1 MREEPMMGMVFGL
14 VRRGVQLAGA
24 LESRTNKWISRLA
37 ESNDSWTRRCE
48 AGMATAEYAVGTVAA
63 AAFAVVL
70 YKIVTGGQVT
80 SLVTAIVKRALTS
93 LA

>member
-1 MREEPMMGMVFGL
+1 MMGRVFGL
-14 VRRGVQLAGA
+14 ARRGVQLARVF
-24 LESRTNKWISRLA
+24 ESRTANWLRRLA
-37 ESNDSWTRRCE
+37 ESSGSWTRHRE

-70 YKIVTGGQVT
+70 YKIVTGGQV
-80 SLVTAIVKRALTS
+80 SGLVTAIVRRALTS

>member
-1 MREEPMMGMVFGL
+1 MMGRIFGF
-14 VRRGVQLAGA
+14 VRRGAQLARS
-24 LESRTNKWISRLA
+24 LESRTAQWLSRLA
-37 ESNDSWTRRCE
+37 ESSGCCARRRE

-70 YKIVTGGQVT
+70 YKIVTGGQV
-80 SLVTAIVKRALTS
+80 SGLVTAIVRRALTS

>member
-1 MREEPMMGMVFGL
+1 MMGRIFGL
-14 VRRGVQLAGA
+14 GRRCVQLARA
-24 LESRTNKWISRLA
+24 LESRTANWLSQSAEPRCSR
-37 ESNDSWTRRCE
+37 TRRRD

-70 YKIVTGGQVT
+70 YKIVTGGQVS
-80 SLVTAIVKRALTS
+80 SLVTAIVRRALTS

>member
-1 MREEPMMGMVFGL
+1 MVGRISGL
-14 VRRGVQLAGA
+14 ARRGVQLAQM
-24 LESRTNKWISRLA
+24 LKSRTATWLSRFAVL
-37 ESNDSWTRRCE
+37 NDSRMRRRE

-70 YKIVTGGQVT
+70 YKIVTGGQVS
-80 SLVTAIVKRALTS
+80 SLVTAIVRRALTS

>member
-1 MREEPMMGMVFGL
+1 MIGRIFVL
-14 VRRGVQLAGA
+14 VRRGAQRARK
-24 LESRTNKWISRLA
+24 LEGRAAQWLSRLA
-37 ESNDSWTRRCE
+37 ESSGCWARRRE

-70 YKIVTGGQVT
+70 YKIVTGGQV
-80 SLVTAIVKRALTS
+80 SGLVTAIVRRALTS

>member
-1 MREEPMMGMVFGL
+1 MVGRVFGPA
-14 VRRGVQLAGA
+14 RRAMQRARTLK
-24 LESRTNKWISRLA
+24 SRTAQWLGRLA
-37 ESNDSWTRRCE
+37 ESSCRRARRRE

-70 YKIVTGGQVT
+70 YKIVTGGQV
-80 SLVTAIVKRALTS
+80 SGLVSAIVRRALTS

>member
-1 MREEPMMGMVFGL
+1 MVGRIFGL
-14 VRRGVQLAGA
+14 ARRGVQLAQM
-24 LESRTNKWISRLA
+24 LESRTATWFSRFV
-37 ESNDSWTRRCE
+37 ESNDSRMRRRE

-70 YKIVTGGQVT
+70 YKIVTGGQVS
-80 SLVTAIVKRALTS
+80 SLVTAIVRRALTS